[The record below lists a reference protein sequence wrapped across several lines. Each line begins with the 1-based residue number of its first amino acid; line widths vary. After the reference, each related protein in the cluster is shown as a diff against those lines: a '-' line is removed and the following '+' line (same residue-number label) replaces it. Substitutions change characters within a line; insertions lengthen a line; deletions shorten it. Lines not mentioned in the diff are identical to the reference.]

1 MKTVD
6 IKLNLTIDG
15 AFSEL
20 VLPVESNMKLVDF
33 FIALQLLL
41 KRMSNNATTFD
52 IYDTQFHRISII
64 DDDLE
69 LYIEEEYASLNTV
82 DDLYNVCIDT
92 IEIIALGTR
101 PIRKVLQE
109 EEMLKYALDNYD
121 IEEEGI

>member
-6 IKLNLTIDG
+6 IKLNITIDG
-15 AFSEL
+15 SFSEL
-20 VLPVESNMKLVDF
+20 ILPVESNMKLVDF

-41 KRMSNNATTFD
+41 KKMSNGATTFD
-52 IYDTQFHRISII
+52 IYDTQFHRIAII

-69 LYIEEEYASLNTV
+69 LYIEEEYAALNTV

-92 IEIIALGTR
+92 IEVIALGDR

-109 EEMLKYALDNYD
+109 EEMLKYALDNYN
-121 IEEEGI
+121 IED

>member
-52 IYDTQFHRISII
+52 IYDTQFHRIAII

-109 EEMLKYALDNYD
+109 EEMLKYALDNYNID
-121 IEEEGI
+121 DEGI